1 MPKRF
6 DPALLPPYPTLEF
19 ESALWQEGKRVVA
32 GVDEAGRGAL
42 AGPIYAAAVV
52 LPAIEDD
59 ISQTLFEVRD
69 SKQLSAYEREKL
81 VPLIREAALDFAIA
95 WLEADEID
103 ALGMAQAGRQV
114 FQKALAGLKT
124 TPDHVLVDYFTIP
137 GLDIGQ
143 TSLVKGDQRSLS
155 IACASIL
162 AKQARDT
169 RMQEEAKRH
178 PGYFLAENKGYG
190 SPDHIKAIQTL
201 GLDDIH
207 RKSFCEGLM
216 QLSLF

>member
-1 MPKRF
+1 MTKRF
-6 DPALLPPYPTLEF
+6 DPALIPPFPTLEF
-19 ESALWQEGKRVVA
+19 ESALWQEGKQVVA

-42 AGPIYAAAVV
+42 AGPLYAAAVV
-52 LPAIEDD
+52 LPPDEPA
-59 ISQTLFEVRD
+59 ISQILFEVRD
-69 SKQLSAYEREKL
+69 SKQLKPFERERL
-81 VPLIREAALDFAIA
+81 APIITETALDYAIA
-95 WLEADEID
+95 WLEAEEID
-103 ALGMAQAGRQV
+103 ALGMAVAGRQV
-114 FQKALAGLKT
+114 FQKALGALKT
-124 TPDHVLVDYFTIP
+124 APDYVLTDYFTIP
-137 GLDIGQ
+137 AIEMGQ

-162 AKQARDT
+162 AKQARDA
-169 RMQEEAKRH
+169 RMQEEAKRY

-190 SPDHIKAIQTL
+190 SADHIRAIQTL

>member
-1 MPKRF
+1 MARSI
-6 DPALLPPYPTLEF
+6 DPALIPPWPTLEF
-19 ESALWQEGKRVVA
+19 ETALWLKGKSLVA
-32 GVDEAGRGAL
+32 GLDEAGRGAL
-42 AGPIYAAAVV
+42 AGPLYAAAVV

-69 SKQLSAYEREKL
+69 SKQLSAYDRERL
-81 VPLIREAALDFAIA
+81 VPLIRETALDFAIA

-103 ALGMAQAGRQV
+103 ALGMAQAGRLV

-162 AKQARDT
+162 AKQARDA
-169 RMQEEAKRH
+169 RMIEEAERY
-178 PGYFLAENKGYG
+178 PAYGLAENKGYG
-190 SPDHIKAIQTL
+190 SQEHIHAIQSL
-201 GLDDIH
+201 GLTDFH
-207 RKSFCEGLM
+207 RKSFCEGLL

>member
-6 DPALLPPYPTLEF
+6 DPALLPPFPTLEF
-19 ESALWQEGKRVVA
+19 ESSLWQEGNRIVA

-52 LPAIEDD
+52 LPPDEPD
-59 ISQTLFEVRD
+59 ISQALFDVRD
-69 SKQLSAYEREKL
+69 SKQLKPFDRERLAPVITE
-81 VPLIREAALDFAIA
+81 VALDYAIA
-95 WLEADEID
+95 WLEADEVD
-103 ALGMAQAGRQV
+103 ALGMAQAGRMV
-114 FQKALAGLKT
+114 FQKALAALKVK
-124 TPDHVLVDYFTIP
+124 PDHVLVDYFTIP
-137 GLDIGQ
+137 ALEMGQ

-162 AKQARDT
+162 AKQARDA
-169 RMQEEAKRH
+169 RMMEEAKRH

-190 SPDHIKAIQTL
+190 SAEHIQAIQTL
-201 GLDDIH
+201 GLDSIH